1 MPSSLYSTDG
11 RDTSC
16 VGIATTETSPSSDAE
31 SLWSPHWRFG
41 FSESTLL
48 LTIGSATTES
58 SPRDGEEVAAG
69 VVNGSDSCEVD
80 ATRVES
86 QVSVTTAPEATVGSG
101 LGAPPKV
108 GTSPRLEVPEATAP
122 APAE

>member
-1 MPSSLYSTDG
+1 MPSSLYSTDE

-31 SLWSPHWRFG
+31 SLWSPHWRF
-41 FSESTLL
+41 
-48 LTIGSATTES
+48 
-58 SPRDGEEVAAG
+58 RDGEEVAAG
-69 VVNGSDSCEVD
+69 VVDVSDSCEVD

-108 GTSPRLEVPEATAP
+108 GTSPRLEVSEATAP